1 MSVFNLKTAAL
12 AIAAGVGLSGCAYG
26 PYGGLG
32 VGVGYGDGYGYDPYY
47 GDGYYGNGYYG
58 GGYPYGYA
66 GYGSRYGYGYGSPY
80 YGWYDG
86 FYYPGTGYYVYD
98 RYRTRY
104 RWNDAQRRYWERR
117 RGTAS
122 TTGGVAP
129 VIENWADFQN
139 RTSTTNQTVRQV
151 NNQTF
156 RDRPAIRRQIQV
168 DQQQVRSEQQQQIR
182 SERQQMR
189 VERQQQR
196 QTVQTEVQQ
205 QRRNNRGGR
214 NHQVDND

>member
-1 MSVFNLKTAAL
+1 
-12 AIAAGVGLSGCAYG
+12 
-26 PYGGLG
+26 
-32 VGVGYGDGYGYDPYY
+32 
-47 GDGYYGNGYYG
+47 
-58 GGYPYGYA
+58 
-66 GYGSRYGYGYGSPY
+66 
-80 YGWYDG
+80 
-86 FYYPGTGYYVYD
+86 VYD
-98 RYRTRY
+98 QYRNRTR
-104 RWNDAQRRYWERR
+104 WSDAQRRYWERR

-122 TTGGVAP
+122 STGGVAP

-139 RTSTTNQTVRQV
+139 RTPRTNQTVRQV

-156 RDRPAIRRQIQV
+156 RDRPDVRRQVQIE
-168 DQQQVRSEQQQQIR
+168 QQQVR

-214 NHQVDND
+214 NHKVDND

>member
-32 VGVGYGDGYGYDPYY
+32 VGVGYGDGYGYGDP
-47 GDGYYGNGYYG
+47 YYGNGYYGAGYG
-58 GGYPYGYA
+58 GGYPYGYGGYG
-66 GYGSRYGYGYGSPY
+66 GYGSPYGYGYGSPY

-86 FYYPGTGYYVYD
+86 YYYPGTGYYVYD
-98 RYRTRY
+98 QYRNRTR
-104 RWNDAQRRYWERR
+104 WSDAQRRYWERR

-122 TTGGVAP
+122 STGGVAP

-139 RTSTTNQTVRQV
+139 RTPTTNQTVRQV

-156 RDRPAIRRQIQV
+156 RDRPDVRRQVQIE
-168 DQQQVRSEQQQQIR
+168 QQQVR

-189 VERQQQR
+189 IERQQQR

-214 NHQVDND
+214 NRQVDND